1 MSLLICPALSGYPI
15 QEMMGTIT
23 INAEMRELIKIRFEI
38 SEAKSSDRM
47 NKIVLFLDGMVK

>member
-1 MSLLICPALSGYPI
+1 
-15 QEMMGTIT
+15 MGTIT